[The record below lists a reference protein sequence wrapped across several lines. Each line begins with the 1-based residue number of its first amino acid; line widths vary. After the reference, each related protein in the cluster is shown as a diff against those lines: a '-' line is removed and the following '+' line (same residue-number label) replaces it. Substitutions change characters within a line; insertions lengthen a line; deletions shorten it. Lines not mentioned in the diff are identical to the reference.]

1 MERHIFNFKRCN
13 SKVPRAKASKR
24 HILNFKRC
32 NSKVRKKN
40 IFKVKHFLLSPFSIF
55 YASTCLLF
63 AQYKRDISHFASFSW
78 CIFYLLRELRSRSSV
93 APCVPLLGPVL
104 PRLWPGAS
112 LDRFFLPLFLAF
124 LLALRLFP
132 FFFFLL
138 SCLLC
143 KVEGSRVQGSRV
155 SRRHGLKS
163 SRVQTVQGF
172 KGPKFRGSQEPKV
185 RRSERRIEGSK
196 SRGSRCKGPRSE
208 GPEVKGPHG
217 SRGARVQEFKGLG
230 SRGARV
236 QAFKGARDPRKGPKV
251 RGLKG
256 PRIQGSQGSKVQRSE
271 G

>member
-1 MERHIFNFKRCN
+1 MYILP
-13 SKVPRAKASKR
+13 VARAE
-24 HILNFKRC
+24 IPQL
-32 NSKVRKKN
+32 
-40 IFKVKHFLLSPFSIF
+40 
-55 YASTCLLF
+55 
-63 AQYKRDISHFASFSW
+63 
-78 CIFYLLRELRSRSSV
+78 RSSV
-93 APCVPLLGPVL
+93 CPAARACAPAALAWRLAGSLLSSSFSG
-104 PRLWPGAS
+104 
-112 LDRFFLPLFLAF
+112 
-124 LLALRLFP
+124 FP
-132 FFFFLL
+132 SCSPSFSFFFFLL

-236 QAFKGARDPRKGPKV
+236 QESKRSRDPRKGPKV

>member
-1 MERHIFNFKRCN
+1 M
-13 SKVPRAKASKR
+13 
-24 HILNFKRC
+24 
-32 NSKVRKKN
+32 
-40 IFKVKHFLLSPFSIF
+40 KHFLLSPFSIF

-132 FFFFLL
+132 FSS
-138 SCLLC
+138 SCSPAC
-143 KVEGSRVQGSRV
+143 SARSKVQGFKDPGFQGAMGSRVQGSKQ
-155 SRRHGLKS
+155 SKG
-163 SRVQTVQGF
+163 SRVPSSED
-172 KGPKFRGSQEPKV
+172 PKSL
-185 RRSERRIEGSK
+185 RSERRIEGFK
-196 SRGSRCKGPRSE
+196 SRGSRCKGPRCE
-208 GPEVKGPHG
+208 GPEVKGPQG

-236 QAFKGARDPRKGPKV
+236 QESKRSRVQGTQGRV
-251 RGLKG
+251 R
-256 PRIQGSQGSKVQRSE
+256 RSE

>member
-1 MERHIFNFKRCN
+1 M
-13 SKVPRAKASKR
+13 
-24 HILNFKRC
+24 
-32 NSKVRKKN
+32 
-40 IFKVKHFLLSPFSIF
+40 LSPFSIF

-132 FFFFLL
+132 FSS
-138 SCLLC
+138 SCSPAC
-143 KVEGSRVQGSRV
+143 SARSKVQGFKDPGFQGAMGSRVQGSKQ
-155 SRRHGLKS
+155 SKG
-163 SRVQTVQGF
+163 SRVPSSEDPKSLRSEGPREELKDPSPGVQGVRVQ
-172 KGPKFRGSQEPKV
+172 GPKV
-185 RRSERRIEGSK
+185 RRSKGPK
-196 SRGSRCKGPRSE
+196 GPGVQGCKGSRVQGLGVQGCKGP
-208 GPEVKGPHG
+208 
-217 SRGARVQEFKGLG
+217 
-230 SRGARV
+230 RV

>member
-1 MERHIFNFKRCN
+1 M
-13 SKVPRAKASKR
+13 
-24 HILNFKRC
+24 
-32 NSKVRKKN
+32 
-40 IFKVKHFLLSPFSIF
+40 LSPFSIF

-208 GPEVKGPHG
+208 GPEVKGPQG
-217 SRGARVQEFKGLG
+217 SWGPGVQGFKSSRAWGPGVQG
-230 SRGARV
+230 SKSPSV
-236 QAFKGARDPRKGPKV
+236 QGCKGPKE
-251 RGLKG
+251 GSEG
-256 PRIQGSQGSKVQRSE
+256 PRVEGSKDSRVPRVQRSE